1 MMRLSEAQ
9 ALGCLPALQTGERLV
24 VAYRP
29 NPRWFL
35 ARYALTFGGYEAW
48 RRATVYAVTDRR
60 VMFACGRV
68 GRDCQS
74 VALAVVRDL
83 DLRHR
88 MWGSRVSIGTAAAER
103 VGELVLNG
111 LGQAEA
117 TELWEA
123 IGRAQH
129 VVSGAAATVATQLA
143 ELTRLFEAGHLS
155 AMEFAAAKSR
165 TLGAPRDPEPDSTSH
180 AQVEVEAE
188 SGGRRSPQS

>member
-1 MMRLSEAQ
+1 MRLTEAQ
-9 ALGCLPALQTGERLV
+9 ARGRMPALQPGERLV

-35 ARYALTFGGYEAW
+35 VRYVVTLGGYEAW

-60 VMFACGRV
+60 VLFASGRV
-68 GRDCQS
+68 GRECQS
-74 VALAVVRDL
+74 VGLGAVRDL

-129 VVSGAAATVATQLA
+129 ALSGAAATVATQLA
-143 ELTRLFEAGHLS
+143 ELTRLFQAGHLS
-155 AMEFAAAKSR
+155 AAEFTAAKCR
-165 TLGAPRDPEPDSTSH
+165 TLGAPSGPAPSAATQP
-180 AQVEVEAE
+180 QVEVQAE
-188 SGGRRSPQS
+188 PGGRRSTQS